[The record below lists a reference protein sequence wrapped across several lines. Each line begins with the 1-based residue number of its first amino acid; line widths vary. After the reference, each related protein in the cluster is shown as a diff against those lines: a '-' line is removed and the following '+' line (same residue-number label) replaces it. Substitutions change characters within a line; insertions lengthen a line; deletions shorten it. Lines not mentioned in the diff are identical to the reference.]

1 MNIQFQYNNFLALLA
16 AIPIGI
22 IFFWL
27 LLRWKRK
34 VMKRIGDEQLVRILI
49 SNFSQ
54 KLFATKWILFSL
66 AFVFGILAVMNPRIP
81 GESENFSRKGIDVV
95 IALDLSKSMLAADMP
110 PSRLDNA
117 KEFISKLIDKMPDDR
132 IGLVWFAGSA
142 YLQMPLSIDDDA
154 AKMYVSTADPD
165 AVPVPGT
172 VISQALEKSSDAFTD
187 NDERFKAVV
196 LITDGEDHD
205 PDAEKTAAVL
215 ADKGIMVNTVGI
227 GSEQGTSF
235 IDPATG
241 AIKKDEQGNVVISKL
256 NEEELKQIAAK
267 TNGIYIHLQN
277 TDEAVKSLTGYLSQ
291 IQQKAFL
298 DKSSLNYRSL
308 YYWPAAIL
316 FILLLIENFIPE
328 RKKEFA

>member
-1 MNIQFQYNNFLALLA
+1 MNIQFQYNNFLTLLA
-16 AIPIGI
+16 TIPIGI
-22 IFFWL
+22 VFFWL
-27 LLRWKRK
+27 LLRWKKK
-34 VMKRIGDEQLVRILI
+34 VIKRIGDEKLVRVLI

-54 KLFATKWILFSL
+54 KLFSAKWILFSL
-66 AFVFGILAVMNPRIP
+66 AFVFGALAVMNPRIP

-117 KEFISKLIDKMPDDR
+117 KEFIDKLIDKMPDDR

-142 YLQMPLSIDDDA
+142 YLQMPLSIDEEA

-165 AVPVPGT
+165 AVPVQGT
-172 VISQALEKSSDAFTD
+172 VISQALEKSNDAFGD

-205 PDAEKTAAVL
+205 PDAEKTAAAL
-215 ADKGIMVNTVGI
+215 ADKGIMVNTIGI

-267 TNGIYIHLQN
+267 TNGTYIHLQN
-277 TDEAVKSLTGYLSQ
+277 TDKAVTSLTSYLSQ

-316 FILLLIENFIPE
+316 LILLLIENFIPE
-328 RKKEFA
+328 RKRGLA